1 MTTFGSL
8 FSGFGGA
15 DIGAK
20 AAGLELAWGVELE
33 PAIAEV
39 ANANMGGHVQVM
51 DILDADPHRFDR
63 VDVLHA
69 SPPCPN
75 FSVAKATR
83 GETALDIALARK
95 VAEFIAV
102 LRPQVFTLENVYAYR
117 RSKSWAIIEG
127 ALHAAGYWM
136 NLAHVNSADFGVPQT
151 RRRMIVRAVLGGSVP
166 YLPPA
171 EPWIGW
177 YQAIEDL
184 IPTLPESKFA
194 KWQLDRLPET
204 MQTLQTFIVP
214 GGNANSFDVRY
225 QDEPART
232 VESVNR
238 VGNMP
243 RAFLVDGKLN
253 DKSQSITVRNGD
265 DPAFTVTTS
274 HNNRDVKAWLS
285 SGRVVKMTTRA
296 LARFQSIPDWYEL
309 PDNNALALKGIGNAV
324 PSLMYQKIIRQM
336 AFALSTATR

>member
-1 MTTFGSL
+1 MTKTFGSL

-20 AAGLELAWGVELE
+20 NAGLELAWGVELE

-39 ANANMGGHVQVM
+39 ANANLGGHVQVM

-63 VDVLHA
+63 VDVIHA

-117 RSKSWAIIEG
+117 LSKSWAIIEE
-127 ALHAAGYWM
+127 ALHIAGDWT

-151 RRRMIVRAVLGGSVP
+151 RRRMIVRAVLGGWVP

-194 KWQLDRLPET
+194 KWQLDRIPET
-204 MQTLQTFIVP
+204 MQTFIVP

-243 RAFLVDGKLN
+243 RAFLVNTREGHQGGNL
-253 DKSQSITVRNGD
+253 TAVMD
-265 DPAFTVTTS
+265 DEPIYTLPATS
-274 HNNRDVKAWLS
+274 SPARHKAWLS
-285 SGRVVKMTTRA
+285 YGRVVKMTTRA
-296 LARFQSIPDWYEL
+296 LARFQSFPDTYEL
-309 PDNNALALKGIGNAV
+309 PDNNALACKGIGNAV
-324 PSLMYQKIIRQM
+324 PPLMYQKIIRQM
-336 AFALSTATR
+336 VET